1 MRQINPWA
9 RSRDIQQNVFYAVIS
24 KTSPRKFDI
33 IVWNEAVQHQNHA
46 CNFSS
51 NSVDWFGSS
60 RQPKQFRVPIS
71 ESNTTTFN
79 TTSCSYFM
87 LNLCVKPIISS
98 CKSRLFSGGVFFK
111 IFFTASFP
119 AIFGIAT
126 GL

>member
-1 MRQINPWA
+1 MLLRQINPWA
-9 RSRDIQQNVFYAVIS
+9 RSLDIQQNVFYAVIS

-33 IVWNEAVQHQNHA
+33 IVWNEAVQHQNYA

-87 LNLCVKPIISS
+87 LNLCVKTHNFI
-98 CKSRLFSGGVFFK
+98 L
-111 IFFTASFP
+111 
-119 AIFGIAT
+119 
-126 GL
+126 

>member
-9 RSRDIQQNVFYAVIS
+9 GSQDIQQNVFYAVIS

-71 ESNTTTFN
+71 ESNTNTFN
-79 TTSCSYFM
+79 TIFAVI
-87 LNLCVKPIISS
+87 LCFIYVLKPIISS

-111 IFFTASFP
+111 IFFNASFP
-119 AIFGIAT
+119 SIFGIAT